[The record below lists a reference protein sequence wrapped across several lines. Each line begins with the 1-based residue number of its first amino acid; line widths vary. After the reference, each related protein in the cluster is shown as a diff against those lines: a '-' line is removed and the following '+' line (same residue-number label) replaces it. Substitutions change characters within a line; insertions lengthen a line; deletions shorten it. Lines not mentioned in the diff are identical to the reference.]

1 MQAVMQMCLVSVCC
15 VVIGVVQ
22 KECSS
27 MDEVIELV
35 DVLYMTRMQK
45 ERFASEEEYKQ
56 TLKNGLLVL
65 TPQLMRRAKERSI
78 IMHPLPRNDEISPAL
93 DTDPRAAYF
102 RQAEFGLYVRMALLL
117 AVLGQFHTLLP
128 PSEK

>member
-1 MQAVMQMCLVSVCC
+1 
-15 VVIGVVQ
+15 
-22 KECSS
+22 